1 MAKELRAELHE
12 RFARWLE
19 QHRSEFDEIVGYH
32 YEQAYRLR
40 EELAPLDSGA
50 SAVAQRGGQLLGRAG
65 LRAFDRG
72 DVSAATN
79 LLARATE
86 LLAAK
91 PDDPLRLD
99 LLVQLGYALQSS
111 GDFDRARHALDAAV
125 EGGEASGNAAVAA
138 RAELGRHWVAAQ
150 AAGTLTD
157 LSAIEQELARLEKL
171 QDEVGLA
178 EGWTVA
184 ATFQA
189 WLGHSKEAGSA
200 YARASEHARRA
211 GSRRLAT
218 TSLGYRLMLEA
229 WGHRPAGEGLAE
241 CNELL
246 EANRGTAVEAWI
258 LSASAHYLSLLG
270 NANEA
275 RDVGTRAPELA
286 RKLGLEL
293 QAAGFA
299 MNIADQ
305 ALRVGDPQGAE
316 AAAREGIVQ
325 LESLGEQGYL
335 STTTSLLAEAL
346 YRQGRLEE
354 AEEAT
359 RRVEEIAAADDFDPQ
374 VRYRSVRAKVLAR
387 RGNLEPAEALAR
399 EAVALAARTDW
410 YAFHAMALSDLA
422 EILRLAG
429 RGVEAAR
436 LLEEAVALYERKG
449 ARVDAEQAR
458 HRLAELEA
466 SA

>member
-1 MAKELRAELHE
+1 LH
-12 RFARWLE
+12 
-19 QHRSEFDEIVGYH
+19 
-32 YEQAYRLR
+32 
-40 EELAPLDSGA
+40 
-50 SAVAQRGGQLLGRAG
+50 
-65 LRAFDRG
+65 
-72 DVSAATN
+72 
-79 LLARATE
+79 
-86 LLAAK
+86 
-91 PDDPLRLD
+91 
-99 LLVQLGYALQSS
+99 
-111 GDFDRARHALDAAV
+111 
-125 EGGEASGNAAVAA
+125 
-138 RAELGRHWVAAQ
+138 
-150 AAGTLTD
+150 
-157 LSAIEQELARLEKL
+157 
-171 QDEVGLA
+171 
-178 EGWTVA
+178 
-184 ATFQA
+184 
-189 WLGHSKEAGSA
+189 
-200 YARASEHARRA
+200 
-211 GSRRLAT
+211 
-218 TSLGYRLMLEA
+218 
-229 WGHRPAGEGLAE
+229 
-241 CNELL
+241 
-246 EANRGTAVEAWI
+246 
-258 LSASAHYLSLLG
+258 SASAHYLSLLG

-436 LLEEAVALYERKG
+436 LLEQAVALYERKG
-449 ARVDAEQAR
+449 APVDAEQAR